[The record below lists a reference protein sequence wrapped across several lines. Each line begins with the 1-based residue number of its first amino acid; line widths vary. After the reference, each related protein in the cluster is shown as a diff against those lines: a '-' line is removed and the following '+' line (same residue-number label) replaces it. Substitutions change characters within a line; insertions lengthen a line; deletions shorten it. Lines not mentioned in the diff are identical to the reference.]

1 MKVRK
6 GQTIKF
12 TYISDL
18 TGVPLILTGTVLGF
32 GKEVRQ
38 KWPIEMENAPDDMLL
53 VKRQDVYG
61 NTLYHAVALS
71 EIIQNE
77 VVILK
82 KEAKCQ

>member
-12 TYISDL
+12 EYPSDF
-18 TGVPLILTGTVLGF
+18 TGLPSILTGIVIGH

-38 KWPIEMENAPDDMLL
+38 KWPIECAEASDDTLL

-61 NTLYHAVALS
+61 NTLYYAVNPEDIIQDAVA
-71 EIIQNE
+71 
-77 VVILK
+77 VLK
-82 KEAKCQ
+82 NKA